1 MPTASFTHSASATAA
16 PSQVWESLQR
26 ASTWM
31 GLGVMDEVTH
41 ETVRDGRLVSFD
53 WVASVGSTRHKGTAR
68 VTLAEPGTRMVLAL
82 KSSEV
87 EGELE
92 VSMRGVGSSS
102 ALDVTLTA
110 RPRGFLGSMFWGRIA
125 DALGRGLPARVEEFA
140 AGF

>member
-1 MPTASFTHSASATAA
+1 MSHTASAA
-16 PSQVWESLQR
+16 AHPDEIWQALQS

-31 GLGVMDEVTH
+31 GLGVMDEVA
-41 ETVRDGRLVSFD
+41 EEVRLNGRLVSFD

-68 VTLAEPGTRMVLAL
+68 VTIAEPGARMVLAL

-92 VSMRGVGSSS
+92 VRLREAGSTSV
-102 ALDVTLTA
+102 LDVTLTA
-110 RPRGFLGSMFWGRIA
+110 RPRGFLGSMFWGRIS